1 MKKLI
6 LFLFFIL
13 SFNFADNFS
22 QSRII
27 YVADVEGMVDLGLAP
42 YIRRVIENAEKEKAP
57 AVVIRVNTFGG
68 RVDAA
73 TQIKDAILNSK
84 ILTIAYVDKRAVSAG
99 ALITL
104 SCQKIAM
111 APGSAM
117 GAATVVNE
125 AGEKMSEKAQAYM
138 RSEMRATAEKNGRRA
153 DIAEAMVDERKVIAG
168 LVDSTQL
175 VSLTAEEA
183 VKYGMADTIAAS
195 LEDALKYFKVDYAK
209 IEYTES
215 NWSEDFVRFLNHP
228 IITSILLMIGIVGL
242 FTEIKTPGWGLPGTL
257 ALIALALF
265 FGSSYILKLATV
277 LDILLFIIGVALL
290 IVEIFFIPGFGIFGI
305 LGIILIV
312 GSLFMALITDLPTIE
327 PGDVSIAIY
336 QLTAAFVGSLI
347 IFSLFLKYL
356 PKTKAFS
363 VLVLGEEFDK
373 EKGYVSSP
381 DFSYLIGKIGT
392 TITDLRPSGICL
404 IEDKRYDV
412 LSYGEFIE
420 KNTKV
425 KVVNTEGLKIFVQ
438 KTD

>member
-1 MKKLI
+1 MKHSLLI
-6 LFLFFIL
+6 FVAFVVFF
-13 SFNFADNFS
+13 FENTCS
-22 QSRII
+22 QSRVV

-42 YIRRVIENAEKEKAP
+42 YIKRVISEAEKEKAA
-57 AVVIRVNTFGG
+57 AVVVRVNTFGG

-153 DIAEAMVDERKVIAG
+153 DIAEAMVDERKVIPG

-195 LEDALKYFKVDYAK
+195 LEEALKFFKVDYVK
-209 IEYTES
+209 IEYTQS
-215 NWSEDFVRFLNHP
+215 NWGEDFVRFLNNP
-228 IITSILLMIGIVGL
+228 IITSILLMIGIIGL

-257 ALIALALF
+257 AVIALALF
-265 FGSSYILKLATV
+265 FGSSYILKLATA
-277 LDILLFIIGVALL
+277 LDILLFIIGVILL
-290 IVEIFFIPGFGIFGI
+290 IIEIFFIPGFGVFGI

-312 GSLFMALITDLPTIE
+312 GSLFMALISDLPSIE
-327 PGDVSIAIY
+327 PGDISMAIY
-336 QLTAAFVGSLI
+336 QLTSAFVGSLI
-347 IFSLFLKYL
+347 AILLLLKYL

-363 VLVLGEEFDK
+363 VLVLGEEFEK

-381 DFSYLIGKIGT
+381 DFSFLVGKEGT
-392 TITDLRPSGICL
+392 TITDLRPSGIAI
-404 IEDKRYDV
+404 IEGKRYDV

-420 KNTKV
+420 KNSTI
-425 KVVNTEGLKIFVQ
+425 KVVNTEGIKIFVA
-438 KTD
+438 KIS